1 MLQSCWFR
9 NLRVQGCVLL
19 PVSVLLATVLL
30 LAASATAAEVPILRV
45 AHPFAGSRLLI
56 PNPAV
61 LGEAKRTAV
70 VMLHGSEG
78 GSAWLIKPEAD
89 LIASQGYAVLVL
101 CYFDCGRGLTGP
113 RQTLRDVDVG
123 SIHRAV
129 AWLRDQEWSNGKVIV
144 YGFSRGAEL
153 ALIVGSLDAMEPER
167 PSAIISHSPS
177 DLYNSYFNW
186 SWREPAC
193 WICPSGVGRCPG
205 PIPQPA
211 HQWNEACGPDN
222 ERRMDFSRS
231 AWIINGANVPAGRRI
246 AVESIAVPT
255 LITVGEADQ
264 TWSPDQTRRIE
275 SRMRAAG
282 REPQVHY
289 FPGAGHIFGG
299 DDENRRR
306 SLVLTFLEGL
316 N

>member
-1 MLQSCWFR
+1 MPAR
-9 NLRVQGCVLL
+9 
-19 PVSVLLATVLL
+19 
-30 LAASATAAEVPILRV
+30 AAEVPVLRV
-45 AHPFAGSRLLI
+45 PHPFSGSRLLI
-56 PNPAV
+56 PNPATA
-61 LGEAKRTAV
+61 GDAKRTAV

-101 CYFDCGRGLTGP
+101 CYFDCNRGLTGP
-113 RQTLRDVDVG
+113 RQTLRDIDV
-123 SIHRAV
+123 SLIPRAIS
-129 AWLRDQEWSNGKVIV
+129 WLREQPWSNGAVAL

-153 ALIVGSLDAMEPER
+153 ALIAGSLEGPDSER
-167 PSAIISHSPS
+167 PSALIAHSPS

-193 WICPSGVGRCPG
+193 WLCPLGPGRCPG
-205 PIPQPA
+205 SVPQPA
-211 HQWNEACGPDN
+211 HQWNDACGPDN

-231 AWIINGANVPAGRRI
+231 AWIVDGLSVPAGRRI
-246 AVESIAVPT
+246 AVEDISLPT
-255 LITVGEADQ
+255 LITVGEEDQ

-282 REPQVHY
+282 RDPEVHY
-289 FPGAGHIFGG
+289 FPGAGHVFGG

-306 SLVLTFLEGL
+306 SLVLTFLARL
-316 N
+316 

>member
-1 MLQSCWFR
+1 
-9 NLRVQGCVLL
+9 V
-19 PVSVLLATVLL
+19 PVP
-30 LAASATAAEVPILRV
+30 LAALLFLAALAGAAEVPVLRV

-56 PNPAV
+56 PNPTV

-113 RQTLRDVDVG
+113 RQTLRDVDVALL
-123 SIHRAV
+123 HRAV
-129 AWLRDQEWSNGKVIV
+129 AWLRQQDWSNGKVAV

-153 ALIVGSLDAMEPER
+153 AMIAGSLESAEQER
-167 PSAIISHSPS
+167 PSALIAHSPS
-177 DLYNSYFNW
+177 DLFNSYFNW

-193 WICPSGVGRCPG
+193 WLCPLGAGRCPG
-205 PIPQPA
+205 SIPQPA

-222 ERRMDFSRS
+222 ERRMDFSHS
-231 AWIINGANVPAGRRI
+231 AWMVNGATVPAGRRI
-246 AVESIAVPT
+246 AVENIPIPT

-264 TWSPDQTRRIE
+264 TWPADQTRRIE

-282 REPQVHY
+282 RDPQVHY

-299 DDENRRR
+299 DDENLRR
-306 SLVLTFLEGL
+306 SLVLTFLEQL
-316 N
+316 TAAEPEL